1 VQHSGNGR
9 GKGSRKSGFR
19 FSECMKNRSHPGF
32 LWSQCVKR
40 PARELIEKAKDKLP
54 GQ

>member
-1 VQHSGNGR
+1 VQHSGEGQKR
-9 GKGSRKSGFR
+9 TSQSGFR
-19 FSECMKNRSHPGF
+19 FSECIKNRRRPGF